1 LSDEPDLAR
10 EQIEQILLVSRRNNE
25 AAEITGALLFSDT
38 NFSQVLEGPRA
49 EVERLYE
56 TLNQDPCHKDLLLL
70 LSAWL
75 RGSSQIGR
83 WRILS
88 LTNGQNRRRDRLAV
102 NLLGLDGSLP

>member
-1 LSDEPDLAR
+1 MSLFRLVYASTSLLSDEPDLAR

-56 TLNQDPCHKDLLLL
+56 TLNHDPRH
-70 LSAWL
+70 
-75 RGSSQIGR
+75 
-83 WRILS
+83 
-88 LTNGQNRRRDRLAV
+88 
-102 NLLGLDGSLP
+102 